1 MKILPDDFSSY
12 AADIDGLINAITA
25 FVIGWFIIS
34 TIALFYGIFTSM
46 KTEGGKAK
54 YIPGI
59 GWEQTKWILIPLI
72 LVVASDFYIDI
83 ITTKVWTKVE
93 FIKEDQRAGAIP
105 VKVTGQQFEWS
116 YQYSGAD
123 KKFGTED
130 DFDGAYGKPLIL
142 PVNTISLLNLSSMDV
157 LHCFFVREF
166 RFKQD
171 IIPGRVIERW
181 VEPIQLSGDKNF
193 ELICAEICGG
203 NHGSMRGE
211 IKVVSKEEYARFLA
225 NPDAYYEGIAD
236 IKPPQFTSRFPDEE
250 DSE

>member
-12 AADIDGLINAITA
+12 AADIDWLIITITY
-25 FVIGWFIIS
+25 FVVGWFIIS
-34 TIALFYGIFTSM
+34 TIALFYGIFTSL

-59 GWEQTKWILIPLI
+59 GWEQTKWILIPLV
-72 LVVASDFYIDI
+72 LVVACDFYIDI
-83 ITTKVWTKVE
+83 ITTRVWTKVE
-93 FIKEDQRAGAIP
+93 FIAEDQRAGAVP

-123 KKFGTED
+123 GKLGTDD

-142 PVNTISLLNLSSMDV
+142 PVDKVTLLNLSSMDV

-171 IIPGRVIERW
+171 VIPGRVLERW
-181 VEPIQLSGDKNF
+181 VKPIQISDKNF

-211 IKVVSKEEYARFLA
+211 VKVVSAEEYATFLA
-225 NPDAYYEGIAD
+225 DPDAYFESIAD
-236 IKPPQFTSRFPDEE
+236 IKPPMFEDRFPDEE